1 MCVLVF
7 DIFEFFSSIVL
18 AGRIISPASPP
29 LLLLAAHVTHESN
42 PSPTSD
48 VYIYYKGGGVRQLFR
63 KTKNESS
70 RLHPTEKQ
78 VRTTGSYV
86 YEEFYQPAECADV
99 KVYAVGDF
107 FYAQARK
114 APHIDGVVDRDPNGR
129 EVRAPVVL
137 SPPELEICRKARAA
151 FDQFVLGF
159 DLLRGPGDKRFVIDV
174 NGWSLVKNSDEYA
187 SQCGKVLA
195 EHIVALLEKRA
206 HLTDPHL
213 HTSDRTPLLQTPT
226 QQPSSQNNTELFD
239 PSQGSPCLA

>member
-1 MCVLVF
+1 MRPCFTPTLGLYDALPTWVKCDPF
-7 DIFEFFSSIVL
+7 RSPSS
-18 AGRIISPASPP
+18 P
-29 LLLLAAHVTHESN
+29 
-42 PSPTSD
+42 D

-70 RLHPTEKQ
+70 RLDPSEKK

-107 FYAQARK
+107 FYAQSRK
-114 APHIDGVVDRDPNGR
+114 APHIDGVVDRDPTGR
-129 EVRAPVVL
+129 EVRVPVVL
-137 SPPELEICRKARAA
+137 SGSELEICRKATTA

-187 SQCGKVLA
+187 SRCGKVLA
-195 EHIVALLEKRA
+195 EHIVALLEKGA
-206 HLTDPHL
+206 DLPDPNISTHNR
-213 HTSDRTPLLQTPT
+213 SSRLQSAA
-226 QQPSSQNNTELFD
+226 QQPSSKQTSELFD
-239 PSQGSPCLA
+239 PSQESTCVA